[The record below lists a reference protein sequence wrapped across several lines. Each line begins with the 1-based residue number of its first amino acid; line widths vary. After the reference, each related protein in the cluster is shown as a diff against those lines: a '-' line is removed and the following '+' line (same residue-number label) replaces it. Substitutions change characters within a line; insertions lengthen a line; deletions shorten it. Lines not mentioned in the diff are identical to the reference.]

1 MKKKLKKLTLGRE
14 TLKALTQPALSGA
27 AGGGMYPRGGDIN
40 TNTCSLYCRMESAC
54 ACSDDT
60 CTVTQWC

>member
-14 TLKALTQPALSGA
+14 TLKSLTQPALSEA
-27 AGGGMYPRGGDIN
+27 AGGGGPRGGDIN
-40 TNTCSLYCRMESAC
+40 TNTCSLYCRMESYC
-54 ACSDDT
+54 MCSDNT